1 MSNFTLFKNTGYV
14 EDHNGFSGAFSWWV
28 SKEVPGRWL
37 VVGHGEFAKS
47 GYAVT
52 DDFGSLVAVPE

>member
-1 MSNFTLFKNTGYV
+1 
-14 EDHNGFSGAFSWWV
+14 
-28 SKEVPGRWL
+28 
-37 VVGHGEFAKS
+37 VVGHGDFAKS